1 VPNNLTN
8 SLDDAKSL
16 PVRFSSPEV
25 VPMSSD
31 ELAEDAPR
39 FLGPV
44 KPQAVEGSKPMS
56 KEKSTTTSV
65 KTDAKEPVDQSQ
77 ANQSTVD
84 MSSEISPASSLN
96 NRPTQEPA
104 SSSKQEEPASS
115 EQMQKK

>member
-1 VPNNLTN
+1 MPNNLTN

-25 VPMSSD
+25 VPLSSD
-31 ELAEDAPR
+31 EVAEDAPR

-44 KPQAVEGSKPMS
+44 KPETGEGFK
-56 KEKSTTTSV
+56 TSV
-65 KTDAKEPVDQSQ
+65 KTDTKEPVDQSQ

-96 NRPTQEPA
+96 NRPNQEPA